1 VQTSTASAVESIRRI
16 TQHMQEIAH
25 YATGVAAS
33 IEQQSAATSHISSN
47 VTSAAQATQ
56 SVATVLDDVAGAAT
70 QTSMSAEVVLD
81 ASRSVE
87 VAVADLRRHVEA
99 FLAGV
104 AA

>member
-1 VQTSTASAVESIRRI
+1 
-16 TQHMQEIAH
+16 
-25 YATGVAAS
+25 
-33 IEQQSAATSHISSN
+33 
-47 VTSAAQATQ
+47 
-56 SVATVLDDVAGAAT
+56 VLDDVAGAAT

-87 VAVADLRRHVEA
+87 AAVADLRRHVEA

>member
-1 VQTSTASAVESIRRI
+1 
-16 TQHMQEIAH
+16 M
-25 YATGVAAS
+25 G
-33 IEQQSAATSHISSN
+33 
-47 VTSAAQATQ
+47 
-56 SVATVLDDVAGAAT
+56 TVLDDVAGAAT

-87 VAVADLRRHVEA
+87 AAIADLRGHVEA

>member
-1 VQTSTASAVESIRRI
+1 MRWVNAADRFHGARGRALHRQYLSDDRFGRLAGLHRQRFDLRR
-16 TQHMQEIAH
+16 HH
-25 YATGVAAS
+25 RKAA
-33 IEQQSAATSHISSN
+33 
-47 VTSAAQATQ
+47 
-56 SVATVLDDVAGAAT
+56 LDDVAGAAT

-87 VAVADLRRHVEA
+87 AAIADLRGHVEA

>member
-1 VQTSTASAVESIRRI
+1 MAFINQTAMRRRN
-16 TQHMQEIAH
+16 T
-25 YATGVAAS
+25 
-33 IEQQSAATSHISSN
+33 AATSHITSN
-47 VTSAAQATQ
+47 VASAAQATQ
-56 SVATVLDDVAGAAT
+56 SVAAVLDDVAGAAT

-87 VAVADLRRHVEA
+87 AAVVDLRRHVEA